1 MISHIITPKTPAVC
15 DECGGTISIEEAALK
30 TKRFSDGIQFDY
42 FRCNSCGKV
51 YVYLVTD
58 TELRKDIRLRQRIA
72 SSRRMKLRAE
82 ELKKG
87 YKCRIKDLPSRDKI
101 ICAYAVLLRHG
112 RFFSS
117 AKFEGFFCRIM
128 KMKEFF

>member
-1 MISHIITPKTPAVC
+1 MISHIITPKTPSFC
-15 DECGGTISIEEAALK
+15 DDCRVAISIEEVALK
-30 TKRFSDGIQFDY
+30 TKRFSDCIQFDY

-58 TELRKDIRLRQRIA
+58 TELRKDINLRERSS

-87 YKCRIKDLPSRDKI
+87 YECRIKDLP
-101 ICAYAVLLRHG
+101 
-112 RFFSS
+112 
-117 AKFEGFFCRIM
+117 
-128 KMKEFF
+128 

>member
-1 MISHIITPKTPAVC
+1 MVQNIERADIMISHIITPKTPAVC
-15 DECGGTISIEEAALK
+15 DECGGAISIEEAALK

-58 TELRKDIRLRQRIA
+58 TELRKDIALRQRIA

-87 YKCRIKDLPSRDKI
+87 YECRIKDLP
-101 ICAYAVLLRHG
+101 
-112 RFFSS
+112 
-117 AKFEGFFCRIM
+117 
-128 KMKEFF
+128 

>member
-1 MISHIITPKTPAVC
+1 MVQNIERTDIMISHIITPKTPAVC

-58 TELRKDIRLRQRIA
+58 TELRKDIRLRERIS

-87 YKCRIKDLPSRDKI
+87 YECRIKELP
-101 ICAYAVLLRHG
+101 
-112 RFFSS
+112 
-117 AKFEGFFCRIM
+117 
-128 KMKEFF
+128 

>member
-1 MISHIITPKTPAVC
+1 MVNYFFFGNGSKYMKGLIFMISHIITPKTPAVC

-58 TELRKDIRLRQRIA
+58 TELRKDIALRQRIA

-87 YKCRIKDLPSRDKI
+87 YECRIKDLP
-101 ICAYAVLLRHG
+101 
-112 RFFSS
+112 
-117 AKFEGFFCRIM
+117 
-128 KMKEFF
+128 

>member
-1 MISHIITPKTPAVC
+1 MISHIITPKTPVVC

-58 TELRKDIRLRQRIA
+58 TELRKDIALRQRIA
-72 SSRRMKLRAE
+72 SSRRMELRAE

-87 YKCRIKDLPSRDKI
+87 YECRIKELP
-101 ICAYAVLLRHG
+101 
-112 RFFSS
+112 
-117 AKFEGFFCRIM
+117 
-128 KMKEFF
+128 

>member
-1 MISHIITPKTPAVC
+1 MISHIITPKTPVIC
-15 DECGGTISIEEAALK
+15 NDCGGTISIEEAGLK

-42 FRCNSCGKV
+42 FRCPFCGKV

-58 TELRKDIRLRQRIA
+58 TELRKDIKLRERIS

-87 YKCRIKDLPSRDKI
+87 YECRIKDLP
-101 ICAYAVLLRHG
+101 
-112 RFFSS
+112 
-117 AKFEGFFCRIM
+117 
-128 KMKEFF
+128 